1 MKTGDVVQD
10 AKGRVYQ
17 VGQLLG
23 RGLWGK
29 SYMVRQEETTE
40 EFVLK
45 CPLSREDFRG
55 DVPAPDDLITGCRN
69 ILLEQGRLLDE
80 GRWPFLPRLVGRFT
94 TGDGTPV
101 LLLPKYTTTL
111 EKRIQSG
118 CPVAEVVNTLC
129 TVLQHL
135 RLLGEGPGVHGNLR
149 PSNIYLNERGDVF
162 LADIATRSSK
172 ALVGRLHAIAH
183 EPNRYLAPEIAGS
196 LDENAF
202 TASVDTYAIC
212 GILFKAVMTPSHG
225 TMEPNTISDVPVRG
239 LDKAEILTVKDRI
252 DERLRSE
259 ESNDR
264 FHRRVADRVAAVL
277 NRGVSL
283 ETAPSP
289 PFRFKR
295 VTDLLPRLQEIHSL
309 IRPEVVSVGKV
320 IINRPTA
327 NQAFETNE
335 PIQFSVSVAA
345 SPGVEVHEE
354 LAPGIALFDQESGEQ
369 IRIED
374 SGYEANRHPSG
385 RFRFA
390 FTLQVLPPSRYMI
403 KVAFAIKGSGHPP
416 VTSQS
421 TFEVRAAPG
430 YVPPP
435 KETAPQALP
444 FNAPESPEEGDTSVD
459 KNSEPVPASPT
470 FPDIA
475 AEQDWSIDTAQN
487 DPLQAI
493 DDPADPTFPG
503 DLSIPL
509 PISPSPMSS
518 LNFEDSRPSS
528 PGFIGEAGAMETLNN
543 ETGTDPAFREPTQLP
558 KADPRED
565 HLGIQSWT
573 ELPLPSPKQE
583 LRESHKPPTE
593 SPEPVNAGP
602 NKLERLVEIMRE
614 DPYVAFMG
622 AGIVLISLLL
632 LLTLFVPG

>member
-1 MKTGDVVQD
+1 MKTGDVVRD

-29 SYMVRQEETTE
+29 SYMVRQEDTAE
-40 EFVLK
+40 EYVLK

-55 DVPAPDDLITGCRN
+55 DVPAPDDLLTGCRN

-80 GRWPFLPRLVGRFT
+80 GRWPFLPRLHGRFT
-94 TGDGTPV
+94 TADGTPV

-111 EKRIQSG
+111 EKRIQNG
-118 CPVAEVVNTLC
+118 CSLAEVINTIC

-149 PSNIYLNERGDVF
+149 PSNIFLNDRGDVF
-162 LADIATRSSK
+162 LADIATRSTKS
-172 ALVGRLHAIAH
+172 LVGRLHAIAG
-183 EPNRYLAPEIAGS
+183 EPNRYLAPEIAAS
-196 LDENAF
+196 LDESTF
-202 TASVDTYAIC
+202 TASVDTYALC
-212 GILFKAVMTPSHG
+212 GVLYRAVMTPTHG
-225 TMEPNTISDVPVRG
+225 TVDPSSVPEIPTRG
-239 LDKAEILTVKDRI
+239 LDKAEILTVKDHV

-264 FHRRVADRVAAVL
+264 FHQRVADRVAAVL
-277 NRGVSL
+277 NRGISL

-295 VTDLLPRLQEIHSL
+295 VTDLLPRLQEVHSL

-327 NQAFETNE
+327 NQAFETDE
-335 PIQFSVSVAA
+335 QIQFSVSVAA
-345 SPGVEVHEE
+345 SPGVETHDE

-369 IRIED
+369 IRLGD

-390 FTLQVLPPSRYMI
+390 FTLQPLPPSRYLI

-416 VTSQS
+416 VTAQAP
-421 TFEVRAAPG
+421 FEVRAAPG

-435 KETAPQALP
+435 KEAEPQALP
-444 FNAPESPEEGDTSVD
+444 FNTPESLDEGDTAVD
-459 KNSEPVPASPT
+459 HEIEASPIPASPT
-470 FPDIA
+470 EKISDVEWVTDA
-475 AEQDWSIDTAQN
+475 GRAET
-487 DPLQAI
+487 
-493 DDPADPTFPG
+493 TFPG
-503 DLSIPL
+503 EQADPL
-509 PISPSPMSS
+509 PISPSPVAVSD
-518 LNFEDSRPSS
+518 FEEAVPSS
-528 PGFIGEAGAMETLNN
+528 PDLGLEIFDDQSFSN
-543 ETGTDPAFREPTQLP
+543 ETGTDPSFRQSTQVP

-573 ELPLPSPKQE
+573 ELPLPSPKQDA
-583 LRESHKPPTE
+583 RENENRPPK
-593 SPEPVNAGP
+593 SDEPMSLEP

-622 AGIVLISLLL
+622 AGIVLILLL
-632 LLTLFVPG
+632 LITLFVLG

>member
-1 MKTGDVVQD
+1 
-10 AKGRVYQ
+10 
-17 VGQLLG
+17 
-23 RGLWGK
+23 
-29 SYMVRQEETTE
+29 MVRQEDTVE
-40 EFVLK
+40 EYVLK
-45 CPLSREDFRG
+45 CPLSLEDFRG
-55 DVPAPDDLITGCRN
+55 DVPAPDDLLTGCRN

-80 GRWPFLPRLVGRFT
+80 GRWPFLPRLHGRFT
-94 TGDGTPV
+94 TADGTPV

-118 CPVAEVVNTLC
+118 CSLGEVINTLC

-149 PSNIYLNERGDVF
+149 PSNIYLNDRGDVF
-162 LADIATRSSK
+162 LADIATRSTKS
-172 ALVGRLHAIAH
+172 LVGRLHAIAG

-196 LDENAF
+196 LDESAF
-202 TASVDTYAIC
+202 TASVDTYALC
-212 GILFKAVMTPSHG
+212 GILYWAVMTPTHG
-225 TMEPNTISDVPVRG
+225 TMDPNTLPEVPTRG
-239 LDKAEILTVKDRI
+239 LDKAEILTVKDRV

-277 NRGVSL
+277 NRGISL

-295 VTDLLPRLQEIHSL
+295 VTDLLPRLQEVHSL

-320 IINRPTA
+320 IVNRPTS

-335 PIQFSVSVAA
+335 SIQFSVSVAA
-345 SPGVEVHEE
+345 SPGVETHEE

-369 IRIED
+369 IRLND

-390 FTLQVLPPSRYMI
+390 FTLQHLPPSRYLI

-416 VTSQS
+416 VTSQ
-421 TFEVRAAPG
+421 TAFEVRAAPG

-435 KETAPQALP
+435 KETELQALP
-444 FNAPESPEEGDTSVD
+444 FNAPESPAEGDTAVD
-459 KNSEPVPASPT
+459 REVEASPIAPAAAEAAASTDWVTDAGQAEST
-470 FPDIA
+470 FPV
-475 AEQDWSIDTAQN
+475 
-487 DPLQAI
+487 
-493 DDPADPTFPG
+493 
-503 DLSIPL
+503 DLNVPL
-509 PISPSPMSS
+509 PISPSPAAVSD
-518 LNFEDSRPSS
+518 FEDPIPSS
-528 PGFIGEAGAMETLNN
+528 PGLGLEGQGALSFSN

-558 KADPRED
+558 KADPRGD
-565 HLGIQSWT
+565 HLGIKSWT
-573 ELPLPSPKQE
+573 ELPLPSPNQE
-583 LRESHKPPTE
+583 VRESLHRPVE
-593 SPEPVNAGP
+593 SPEPTSLEP

-622 AGIVLISLLL
+622 AGIVLILLL
-632 LLTLFVPG
+632 LVTLFVLG